1 MRNPKL
7 TTNQIKNE
15 KISEPLMIPKVTSSL
30 ATWLIYLT
38 RQHSKIIDMGL
49 ERVGVVARRLHL
61 LYPATKVVTVA
72 GTNGKGTTCHTLES
86 ILIEAGLKVGV
97 YSSPHLLDYTER
109 VRIQGKMLAEAEFC
123 RVFADIES
131 KRGTT
136 TLTYFEY
143 GTLAALQLFKQAKL
157 DVVILEVGLGGRL
170 DATNVVDADIAAI
183 TSIALDH
190 IDWLGGDREQIGY
203 EKAGI
208 FRSGRY
214 AVVGEPDM
222 PQSINQVVKT
232 LGAKLFRCGVDWQFE
247 LQNDHWHWRSH
258 DHDFK
263 QLPVPNV
270 PLANA
275 ATALAIIDCLI
286 KQGDAIGQ
294 AISLSAIQQG
304 LNKAKLPGRFQI
316 ICEQP
321 CVILDVAH
329 NPHAAAY
336 LADRLACLPR
346 QKNTKVHAV
355 VAMLAD
361 KDIKSTLSYLAA
373 QVDKWYFASLSGIRG
388 ADAAQLAQYAESS
401 YQFATIKD
409 AWLQA
414 MDEAD
419 KQDIVLVCG
428 SFHTVAEVMELQ
440 TKEESLSG
448 Q

>member
-1 MRNPKL
+1 M
-7 TTNQIKNE
+7 
-15 KISEPLMIPKVTSSL
+15 SEPLMIPEVTSSL
-30 ATWLIYLT
+30 ATWLTYLT
-38 RQHSKIIDMGL
+38 QQHSKIIDMGL
-49 ERVGVVARRLHL
+49 ERVGVVARQLDL
-61 LYPATKVVTVA
+61 LYPAPKVVTVA

-131 KRGTT
+131 KRSTT

-170 DATNVVDADIAAI
+170 DATNIVDADIAAI

-222 PQSINQVVKT
+222 PQSINQVAQT
-232 LGAKLFRCGVDWQFE
+232 LGAKLFRYGVDWQFE
-247 LQNDHWHWRSH
+247 LQSDHWHWRSH

-304 LNKAKLPGRFQI
+304 LIKAKLPGRFQI

-336 LADRLACLPR
+336 LADRLARLPR

-373 QVDKWYFASLSGIRG
+373 QVDKWYLASLSGIRG
-388 ADAAQLAQYAESS
+388 ADAAQLAQYVESP
-401 YQFATIKD
+401 YQFATVKD

-414 MDEAD
+414 MAEAD